1 VWLSAVDPIASSG
14 ESIFPDT
21 PLFFD
26 TPAPQRRQ
34 NPYGHHHGMD
44 AGDVGTLRKRL
55 ADHYLSGRGL
65 EFGALHFSLPLPMW
79 ASVRYADV
87 LSPDELSVAFPDIRN
102 IQLPDIVTDLETM
115 TGIEDASEDFIV
127 ANHVLEHVEDPL
139 KAIASISRVL
149 RPSGIAF
156 IALPD
161 KRFTFDSDR
170 TITPLEHIVKD
181 HKEGPAWSR
190 TEHYDEWVR
199 CVDGLSGDAHRQ
211 KASLMLSQHANIHF
225 HVWDY
230 PAMMEM
236 FAHVARI
243 PQLGLE
249 IETSVLNGIEVIWIL
264 RKANGRLS
272 PA

>member
-1 VWLSAVDPIASSG
+1 VWLSCVDPFTSRG

-26 TPAPQRRQ
+26 APAPQRVQ
-34 NPYGHHHGMD
+34 DPYGHTHGRD
-44 AGDVGTLRKRL
+44 AGDAATIRKRL
-55 ADHYLSGRGL
+55 ANQYISGHGL
-65 EFGALHFSLPLPMW
+65 EFGALHFSLPLPIW

-87 LSPDELSVAFPDIRN
+87 LTADELSVAFPDIRD
-102 IQLPDIVTDLETM
+102 IQLPDVVTDLETM
-115 TGIEDASEDFIV
+115 TGIGDASEDFIV
-127 ANHVLEHVEDPL
+127 ANHVMEHVEDPL
-139 KAIASISRVL
+139 KAMESISRVL

-161 KRFTFDSDR
+161 KRFTFDYDR
-170 TITPLEHIVKD
+170 TVTPLEHIIKD

-190 TEHYDEWVR
+190 ADHYDEWVR
-199 CVDGLSGDAHRQ
+199 CVDRLDGDAHRE
-211 KASLMLSQHANIHF
+211 KASLMLGQRANIHF

-236 FAHVARI
+236 FAYVARI

-264 RKANGRLS
+264 RKSKAC
-272 PA
+272 A